1 MTFVKAMLSSYSRAT
16 LSSVDALEFL
26 RLSENLTSYGL
37 DKWDKL
43 ASSPLKVTVRPIEL
57 VAARPIEH
65 VAAPPTYG
73 PLDAWVTRG
82 PSPV

>member
-1 MTFVKAMLSSYSRAT
+1 M

-57 VAARPIEH
+57 VAARPTEH

-73 PLDAWVTRG
+73 PLDVWVTRG
-82 PSPV
+82 PSPVSTQGFDSDSD